1 MRIRTPLSV
10 LVVTAGFLTSC
21 GSSDDGVNSDTLSA
35 AVTTYADGVHASY
48 VASLASATTM
58 DDAVDAF
65 VAEPTDATLDAAK
78 DAWLGARDDYGP
90 TEAFRFY
97 NGPIDNEDDGPE
109 GLINA
114 WPMDEAYVDYVEGD
128 AEAGIVNNPTDFPVI
143 DAALLTEANEAGGET
158 NISTG
163 WHAVEFL
170 LWGQDLS
177 EDGPGERPVSDYV
190 DAANADRRGV
200 YLAEVSGLL
209 LVHLGDLV
217 TAWDPAGDGNYY
229 DTFTTADPEASMT
242 DIITGIGELSRGE
255 LAGERMNV
263 AYAARSQ
270 EDEHSCFSDN
280 THNDIIAN
288 AVGVQRVLMAEYPG
302 DVEGPSVLD
311 AIREADSDLADQ
323 LEAEV
328 AASVAAVEM
337 IPAPFDQHL
346 RDGVADSDPGRASI
360 LTGITALEDQT
371 PTIVAAAQAL
381 GLTINVT

>member
-1 MRIRTPLSV
+1 
-10 LVVTAGFLTSC
+10 
-21 GSSDDGVNSDTLSA
+21 
-35 AVTTYADGVHASY
+35 
-48 VASLASATTM
+48 
-58 DDAVDAF
+58 
-65 VAEPTDATLDAAK
+65 
-78 DAWLGARDDYGP
+78 
-90 TEAFRFY
+90 
-97 NGPIDNEDDGPE
+97 
-109 GLINA
+109 
-114 WPMDEAYVDYVEGD
+114 
-128 AEAGIVNNPTDFPVI
+128 
-143 DAALLTEANEAGGET
+143 
-158 NISTG
+158 
-163 WHAVEFL
+163 
-170 LWGQDLS
+170 
-177 EDGPGERPVSDYV
+177 
-190 DAANADRRGV
+190 
-200 YLAEVSGLL
+200 
-209 LVHLGDLV
+209 
-217 TAWDPAGDGNYY
+217 
-229 DTFTTADPEASMT
+229 MT